1 MKSSFGGFD
10 VKRLLYVLADFGPN
24 KRTASIRFYP
34 YRQLDRLQ
42 QLDRPAT
49 RIRIM
54 NDFSVLS
61 WLFGTSRPRL
71 GGEVGHLHS
80 RRTLPAS
87 HSFPS
92 FCLHILDIK
101 SETARLALKFCLL
114 KTGSS
119 FKFSNSP
126 SVGLDFPSD
135 GLTPICQL
143 P

>member
-49 RIRIM
+49 RIQII
-54 NDFSVLS
+54 NDFCVLS

-80 RRTLPAS
+80 RVTA
-87 HSFPS
+87 H
-92 FCLHILDIK
+92 
-101 SETARLALKFCLL
+101 TARFAFLSVLLPTVAYIRLYKIGDRSPCFENSACLKL
-114 KTGSS
+114 GPV
-119 FKFSNSP
+119 SN
-126 SVGLDFPSD
+126 FQ
-135 GLTPICQL
+135 IL
-143 P
+143 PLSA